1 VNLLALISVVAVTS
15 ALILAAVWVAYPAV
29 IGLLAGSRPPV
40 HPPVPRGDTRVSVI
54 IATRESEEVIRARVR
69 SALGASYPSE
79 LLEVI
84 VAIDAQSHLAT
95 PEQLGDLG
103 AQVRVVRGDA
113 PGGKATT
120 LNAAARVATG
130 DVFVFGDS
138 FQDFLPDAI
147 GLLVAGVLEPGVG
160 AASGR
165 LELAPAEDT
174 VSPIHMYWAYECWL
188 RSCEARWHSCVGV
201 FGPINALRAALW
213 SPLPAGLI
221 LDDVYQPMGL
231 VLAGHRVAFVDRAV
245 AVERRTAHPETEYR
259 RKVRTLTGNIQLC
272 VWMPG
277 ILNPFRN
284 PIWLQFVFHK
294 LGRLITPYA
303 FGVLALSGSMVAIQ
317 AASRLHPGALIALAA
332 TLSVPLLSRP
342 WRAGL
347 SRLGQ
352 WVLGLQAA
360 VVVATMN
367 GIRGQ
372 WDVWRR

>member
-1 VNLLALISVVAVTS
+1 VNLPALISILAASS
-15 ALILAAVWVAYPAV
+15 ALILVAVWIVYPAI
-29 IGLLAGSRPPV
+29 IGLLAGSGAQVRAPFA
-40 HPPVPRGDTRVSVI
+40 RTGSRVSVI
-54 IATRESEEVIRARVR
+54 IATRESEEVIRTRVEN
-69 SALGASYPSE
+69 ALAGSYPGE

-84 VAIDAQSHLAT
+84 VAIDAQSHMAT
-95 PEQLGDLG
+95 PGQLGDLG
-103 AQVRVVRGDA
+103 ARVLVVRGDA
-113 PGGKATT
+113 PGGKAAT

-130 DVFVFGDS
+130 EVLVFGDS
-138 FQDFLPDAI
+138 FQDFAPDAI
-147 GLLVAGVLEPGVG
+147 GRLVTGVLEPGVG

-165 LELAPAEDT
+165 LDLAPAEDT

-201 FGPINALRAALW
+201 FGPINAMRAELW

-221 LDDVYQPMGL
+221 LDDVYQPMRL
-231 VLAGHRVAFVDRAV
+231 VLEGHRVAFVDRAL
-245 AVERRTAHPETEYR
+245 AVERRTAHPESEYR

-272 VWMPG
+272 VWMPA

-294 LGRLITPYA
+294 LGRLVTPYA
-303 FGVLALSGSMVAIQ
+303 FGVLALSAALMAVQS
-317 AASRLHPGALIALAA
+317 ASRLHPGALLALAA
-332 TLSVPLLSRP
+332 TLSVPLLSRA

-360 VVVATMN
+360 VVVATVN

>member
-1 VNLLALISVVAVTS
+1 MNLPALISIVAATS
-15 ALILAAVWVAYPAV
+15 GLILLAVWIAYPAA
-29 IGLLAGSRPPV
+29 IGLLAGSRLPAAPRLSPV
-40 HPPVPRGDTRVSVI
+40 RARVSLI
-54 IATRESEEVIRARVR
+54 IATRESEEVIRARVIN
-69 SALGASYPSE
+69 ALAASYPSD

-84 VAIDAQSHLAT
+84 VAIDAQSHMAT

-103 AQVRVVRGDA
+103 PRVRVVRGDA
-113 PGGKATT
+113 PGGKAAT

-130 DVFVFGDS
+130 EVFVFGDS
-138 FQDFLPDAI
+138 FQDFLSDAI
-147 GLLVAGVLEPGVG
+147 GRLVVAVMEPGVG

-201 FGPINALRAALW
+201 FGPINAMRADLW
-213 SPLPAGLI
+213 LPLPPGLI
-221 LDDVYQPMGL
+221 LDDVYQPMRL
-231 VLAGHRVAFVDRAV
+231 VLGGHRVAFVDRAV

-277 ILNPFRN
+277 ILNPLRN

-303 FGVLALSGSMVAIQ
+303 FGLLTLSAALMLVEAASFLHPATLLVLAAI
-317 AASRLHPGALIALAA
+317 LA
-332 TLSVPLLSRP
+332 VPLLSRP

-347 SRLGQ
+347 SRLGH

-367 GIRGQ
+367 GLRGQ

>member
-1 VNLLALISVVAVTS
+1 VNLPALISIVAVTS
-15 ALILAAVWVAYPAV
+15 ALLLVAVWIAYPAV
-29 IGLLAGSRPPV
+29 MGLLAGSRLPPLSQLI
-40 HPPVPRGDTRVSVI
+40 HARPRVTVI
-54 IATRESEEVIRARVR
+54 IATRESEEVIRTRVMNVLA
-69 SALGASYPSE
+69 SSYPGD
-79 LLEVI
+79 LLDVV

-95 PEQLGDLG
+95 PEQLGDFG
-103 AQVRVVRGDA
+103 ARVRVVRGDA
-113 PGGKATT
+113 PGGKAAT
-120 LNAAARVATG
+120 LNAAARVASG
-130 DVFVFGDS
+130 EVLVFADS
-138 FQDFLPDAI
+138 FQDFVPDAI
-147 GLLVAGVLEPGVG
+147 GRLVMAVMEPGVG

-165 LELAPAEDT
+165 LELAPSEDT
-174 VSPIHMYWAYECWL
+174 ASPIHMYWAYECWL

-201 FGPINALRAALW
+201 FGPINAMRADLW

-221 LDDVYQPMGL
+221 LDDVYQPMRL
-231 VLAGHRVAFVDRAV
+231 VLEGYRVTFVDRAV

-277 ILNPFRN
+277 ILNPLRN

-303 FGVLALSGSMVAIQ
+303 FGLLSLSGALMLIQ
-317 AASRLHPGALIALAA
+317 AASFLHPGTLVTLAA
-332 TLSVPLLSRP
+332 ILAIPLLSRP

-347 SRLGQ
+347 SRLGH

-360 VVVATMN
+360 VVVATVN
-367 GIRGQ
+367 GLRGQ

>member
-1 VNLLALISVVAVTS
+1 MNLPALISIVAATSAIILVAVW
-15 ALILAAVWVAYPAV
+15 IAYPAAM
-29 IGLLAGSRPPV
+29 GLLASSSPPSRAPFNA
-40 HPPVPRGDTRVSVI
+40 GTRVTLI
-54 IATRESEEVIRARVR
+54 IATRESEEVIRARVQN
-69 SALGASYPSE
+69 ALATSYPIE
-79 LLEVI
+79 LLDVI
-84 VAIDAQSHLAT
+84 VAIDAQSHMAT
-95 PEQLGDLG
+95 PEQLGELG
-103 AQVRVVRGDA
+103 PRVRVVRGDT
-113 PGGKATT
+113 PGGKAAT

-130 DVFVFGDS
+130 EVLVFGDS
-138 FQDFLPDAI
+138 YQDFHPDAI
-147 GLLVAGVLEPGVG
+147 GLLVTGVLAPDVG

-201 FGPINALRAALW
+201 FGPINAMRTELW

-221 LDDVYQPMGL
+221 LDDVYQPMQL
-231 VLAGHRVAFVDRAV
+231 VLAGHRVAFIDRAV
-245 AVERRTAHPETEYR
+245 AVERRTAHPESEYR

-272 VWMPG
+272 VWMPE

-284 PIWLQFVFHK
+284 PIWMQFVFHK
-294 LGRLITPYA
+294 LGRLVTPYA
-303 FGVLALSGSMVAIQ
+303 FGILALSASLMAIQ

-332 TLSVPLLSRP
+332 TLSIPLLSRP
-342 WRAGL
+342 WRGGL

-360 VVVATMN
+360 VVVATVN